1 MSAPKVGFVSLGC
14 PKALVDSE
22 RMLTRLREEGYEIS
36 PTYQAA
42 DLVVVN
48 TCGFIDSAKQES
60 IEAIGEALTENGRVI
75 VTGCLGS
82 QAESIRAIHPRVL
95 DITGPQQYEAVVA
108 AVKTHAP
115 VGVEAVA
122 CHVPLPPQGVR
133 LTPAHYAYLKIAE
146 GCNNHCSFCIIPA
159 LRGRLA
165 SRPLTAILHE
175 AETLIASGVRE
186 LLVISQDTGAFGA
199 DRSYG
204 GRGTPREDLYSL
216 CVELGKLGVWIRLH
230 YIYPYP
236 HIDRIIPLMQENKIL
251 PYLDVPFQHGS
262 PAILRTMKRPAA
274 VEDNL
279 KRIQSWR
286 KQCSNLTL
294 RSSFIVGFP
303 GETEADFELLI
314 DFLHEARL
322 DRVGCFKYSAVRE
335 AAANALPGAIP
346 ETIKDE
352 RWEYLMQTQAEIS
365 AAKQQ
370 ERIGKVVEVLIDE
383 AGEDYIGRSH
393 ADAPE
398 IDGVIRL
405 SSRRQLFPGDILKVL
420 IQTADD
426 YDCSGIN
433 TEDID

>member
-1 MSAPKVGFVSLGC
+1 MPAPKIGFVSLGC

-36 PTYQAA
+36 PSYQAA

-75 VTGCLGS
+75 VTGCLGV
-82 QAESIRAIHPRVL
+82 QAESIKAIHPRVL

-115 VGVEAVA
+115 IGIETGA

-165 SRPLTAILHE
+165 SRPLSEILHE
-175 AETLIASGVRE
+175 AETLATSGVRE
-186 LLVISQDTGAFGA
+186 LLIISQDTGAFGA
-199 DRSYG
+199 DRNYG
-204 GRGTPREDLYSL
+204 GRGSRREDLYSL

-230 YIYPYP
+230 YVYPYP
-236 HIDRIIPLMQENKIL
+236 LVDRIIPLMHEGKIL

-262 PAILRTMKRPAA
+262 PAILKLMKRPAA

-279 KRIQSWR
+279 NRIQSWR
-286 KQCSNLTL
+286 RQCPNLTL

-303 GETEADFELLI
+303 GETEADFDLLI
-314 DFLHEARL
+314 EFLREARL
-322 DRVGCFKYSAVRE
+322 DRVGCFKYSAVQG
-335 AAANALPGAIP
+335 AAANTLTGAIP

-365 AAKQQ
+365 AAKQR

-383 AGEDYIGRSH
+383 AGEGYIGRSH

-398 IDGVIRL
+398 IDGVVHL
-405 SSRRQLFPGDILKVL
+405 SSRRQLFRGDILKVL
-420 IQTADD
+420 IQAAFD

-433 TEDID
+433 IEDID